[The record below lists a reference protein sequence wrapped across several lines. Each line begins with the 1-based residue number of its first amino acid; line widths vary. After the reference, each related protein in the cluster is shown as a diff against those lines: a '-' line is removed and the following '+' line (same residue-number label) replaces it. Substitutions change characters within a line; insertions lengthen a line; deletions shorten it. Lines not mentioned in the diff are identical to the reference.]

1 MWKADLLSYRGEM
14 NFIRAYQGNSLVWE
28 RPLKNN
34 VIYYTVSDGGSITPY
49 YPDHFGDAVIVSNK
63 YEDGLGVITFDRSV
77 TIIGEKAFTSN
88 SKIESVVIPSSV
100 TRIEGSAF
108 GGCSSL
114 ESIVIPS
121 SVVYIGGFA
130 FGECSS
136 LVEVIVNSQIPPE
149 LYYNSAAGE
158 YTSFIKNAPGRL
170 FKVPSGSVNTYKAAT
185 GWSNYADSIVSQ

>member
-34 VIYYTVSDGGSITPY
+34 VIYYTASDGGSITPY

-88 SKIESVVIPSSV
+88 SRIESVVIPSSV

-136 LVEVIVNSQIPPE
+136 LVEVIVNSQTPPE

-158 YTSFIKNAPGRL
+158 YTSFIKNAPGRQI
-170 FKVPSGSVNTYKAAT
+170 KVPASKVNIYKKTA
-185 GWSNYADSIVSQ
+185 GWSYYASEIVSQ

>member
-34 VIYYTVSDGGSITPY
+34 VIYYTASDGGSITPY

-77 TIIGEKAFTSN
+77 TIIGERAFTSN
-88 SKIESVVIPSSV
+88 S
-100 TRIEGSAF
+100 RI
-108 GGCSSL
+108 

-121 SVVYIGGFA
+121 SVTTISGMA
-130 FGECSS
+130 FYDCINLNKITMS
-136 LVEVIVNSQIPPE
+136 
-149 LYYNSAAGE
+149 
-158 YTSFIKNAPGRL
+158 
-170 FKVPSGSVNTYKAAT
+170 
-185 GWSNYADSIVSQ
+185 

>member
-100 TRIEGSAF
+100 MVSYF
-108 GGCSSL
+108 SCS
-114 ESIVIPS
+114 II
-121 SVVYIGGFA
+121 
-130 FGECSS
+130 
-136 LVEVIVNSQIPPE
+136 
-149 LYYNSAAGE
+149 
-158 YTSFIKNAPGRL
+158 L
-170 FKVPSGSVNTYKAAT
+170 FKSFHAIFTT
-185 GWSNYADSIVSQ
+185 

>member
-63 YEDGLGVITFDRSV
+63 YEDGLGIITFDRSV

-136 LVEVIVNSQIPPE
+136 LVEVIVNSQTPPE

-185 GWSNYADSIVSQ
+185 GWSYYATEIVSQ

>member
-14 NFIRAYQGNSLVWE
+14 NFIRAYKGNSLVWE

-34 VIYYTVSDGGSITPY
+34 VIYYTASDGGSITPY

-185 GWSNYADSIVSQ
+185 GWSYYASEIVAQ

>member
-34 VIYYTVSDGGSITPY
+34 VIYYTASDGGSITPY
-49 YPDHFGDAVIVSNK
+49 YQDNFEDAIIDSNK
-63 YEDGLGVITFDRSV
+63 YEDKLGVITVDSSV
-77 TIIGEKAFTSN
+77 SKKKKKTFTSN
-88 SKIESVVIPSSV
+88 SRIESV
-100 TRIEGSAF
+100 
-108 GGCSSL
+108 
-114 ESIVIPS
+114 VIPS

-136 LVEVIVNSQIPPE
+136 LVEVIVNSQTPPE

-170 FKVPSGSVNTYKAAT
+170 FKVPSGSVNSYKTAT

>member
-77 TIIGEKAFTSN
+77 TIIGEKAFPSN

-108 GGCSSL
+108 GACSSL

-185 GWSNYADSIVSQ
+185 GWNYYASEIVSQ

>member
-63 YEDGLGVITFDRSV
+63 YEDGLGIITFDRSV

-100 TRIEGSAF
+100 
-108 GGCSSL
+108 
-114 ESIVIPS
+114 
-121 SVVYIGGFA
+121 VYIGGFA

-136 LVEVIVNSQIPPE
+136 LVEVIVNSQTPPE

-170 FKVPSGSVNTYKAAT
+170 FKVPSGSVNTYKTAT
-185 GWSNYADSIVSQ
+185 GWSNYADSIVAQ